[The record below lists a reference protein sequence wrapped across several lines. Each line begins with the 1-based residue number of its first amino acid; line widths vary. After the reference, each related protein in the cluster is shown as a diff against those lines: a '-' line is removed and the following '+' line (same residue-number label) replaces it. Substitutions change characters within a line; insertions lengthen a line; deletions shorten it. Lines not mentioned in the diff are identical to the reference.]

1 MKTHLVQP
9 AATLAAT
16 AMQIFAKTG
25 TPVTEELMKKLMV
38 SAYKAVNEAEKEVL
52 SASPRQASTIET
64 F

>member
-1 MKTHLVQP
+1 
-9 AATLAAT
+9 
-16 AMQIFAKTG
+16 MQIFAKTG